1 MRSASGKNHR
11 LQQPLFNAP
20 ELKRAPYLCIR
31 ETAAGFERRGQ
42 STARL
47 GRELRFPGR
56 ELADGVF
63 GDWSWDGRALVARND
78 RFGFQPLYYFARQG
92 EIGLSP
98 SLPRLLLEGA
108 PADLDEAG
116 LAVFLRL
123 GFFIGQDTPFRA
135 IRALPPAATL
145 EWRDGELRVSGGFT
159 LVRTQPLGRSE
170 AVDAYV
176 SLFRAAMQRR
186 LPSAD
191 EVALPLSG
199 GRDSRHILL
208 ELYASGHRPS
218 FCLTVRHF
226 SPRTDQDADI
236 AARLTRALGLPHVV
250 LDQPESRLRAELKKN
265 VQTGFGTDEGTA
277 FMAMGDYLAGR
288 AAIVFDGIGGDVLS
302 AGLFLNAAELAL
314 FESGRFA
321 ELAEHL
327 CSRWGESRADNLLAE
342 GQRGRFGHEL
352 AVRHLSAELER
363 HADAPNPVG
372 SFFFWNRTRREIA
385 LFPSCFYGPGVAKLY
400 PYLDHELYNFL
411 ASLPAGLFLDRQF
424 HTRAI
429 LRAYPQYAHIPF
441 DSYES
446 FYRYD
451 DRHRASIRRL
461 MADLDAYMAEG
472 SPSLICRPDAGARLL
487 QRARAGRE
495 FELFSAHLIY
505 LLQLERFVAGLS
517 GSGRRD

>member
-1 MRSASGKNHR
+1 VS
-11 LQQPLFNAP
+11 
-20 ELKRAPYLCIR
+20 APYLLVR
-31 ETAAGFERRGQ
+31 KTGAGFESRGQ
-42 STARL
+42 SACRL

-63 GDWSWDGRALVARND
+63 AEWSWDGAALVARNG
-78 RFGFQPLYYFARQG
+78 RFGFQPLYYFARDG

-123 GFFIGQDTPFRA
+123 GFFIGEDTPFRA

-145 EWRDGELRVSGGFT
+145 EWRGGELRVSGGFA
-159 LVRTQPLGRSE
+159 RTRPQPVGRSE
-170 AVDAYV
+170 AIDTYV

-191 EVALPLSG
+191 DVALPLSG

-208 ELYASGHRPS
+208 ELCASGHRPS

-226 SPRTDQDADI
+226 PPRTDQDADI
-236 AARLTRALGLPHVV
+236 AARLTRALGLRHVV
-250 LDQPESRLRAELKKN
+250 LDQPESRLRTELKKN
-265 VQTGFGTDEGTA
+265 MRTGFGADEGTA

-288 AAIVFDGIGGDVLS
+288 ALAVFDGIGGDVLS

-314 FESGRFA
+314 FESARFA
-321 ELAEHL
+321 ELAGYL
-327 CSRWGESRADNLLAE
+327 CSRWGQARADDLLAD
-342 GQRGRFGHEL
+342 GQRRRFGHEL
-352 AVRHLSAELER
+352 AVSRLSAELER
-363 HADAPNPVG
+363 HAAAPNPVG

-385 LFPSCFYGPGVAKLY
+385 LFPAFFYGPGVEKRY
-400 PYLDHELYNFL
+400 PYLDHELYDFL
-411 ASLPAGLFLDRQF
+411 ASLPASLLLDRQF

-429 LRAYPQYAHIPF
+429 LRAYPRFAHIPF
-441 DSYES
+441 DSYDS

-451 DRHRASIRRL
+451 ERYRAYIRRL
-461 MADLDAYMAEG
+461 MTELQAYLAEG
-472 SPSLICRPDAGARLL
+472 PPSLICRSDLGARLL
-487 QRARAGRE
+487 QRARDARE

-505 LLQLERFVAGLS
+505 LLQLERFVAGLPGFARS
-517 GSGRRD
+517 